1 MNRETWLNEMA
12 SRMAPRFAELGFPL
26 PKFRVTVGFTSKGRT
41 NKVGGQCWD
50 SRCSADGT
58 FEVIIGIGLDDS
70 MTVAAILAHE
80 LTHAAV
86 GLNEGHKGKFA
97 QVMASLGMQ
106 RPFTQSIPGDAT
118 REWIAPLIDELGTLP
133 HARLNFE
140 GVTMTPAGPMRGGA
154 DGEGQG
160 DDDTPNHSGPKKQ
173 STRLLKCE
181 CETCGYTVRTTAKWL
196 EVGPPHC
203 PEHGAMQVAA

>member
-26 PKFRVTVGFTSKGRT
+26 PKFRVTVGFTSRGKSNRI
-41 NKVGGQCWD
+41 GGQCWD

-58 FEVIIGIGLDDS
+58 FEVIIAIGIDDS

-86 GLNEGHKGKFA
+86 GLKEGHKGKFA

-106 RPFTQSIPGDAT
+106 RPFTQSNPGDDT
-118 REWIAPLIDELGTLP
+118 RAWLAPFIDELGAIP
-133 HARLNFE
+133 HARLNFN
-140 GVTMTPAGPMRGGA
+140 GVAMTPAGPMPRDGD
-154 DGEGQG
+154 DGEGEG
-160 DDDTPNHSGPKKQ
+160 EDGPTHSGPKKQ

-181 CETCGYTVRTTAKWL
+181 CGTCGYTVRTTAKWL

-203 PEHGAMQVAA
+203 PEHGAMEVAA